1 MRPRIMFVD
10 DEVRILTAL
19 QRHLAATGVKWELH
33 FESDPR
39 VALETAIR
47 ERPDVVVCDMRMPV
61 MDGISLLAAMRDG
74 GVHASAI
81 MLTGSNELAVA
92 TAAINEAGVF
102 RFFTKPCPPEALVKG
117 IKEALEHREQARAA
131 SSGEAE
137 FKPFELVTAGVFVID
152 GEAHVDYANPAALEM
167 MLTGNSVR
175 TVGDG
180 RLRLSGETG
189 KPIDLEPL
197 IRDLLESGGE
207 TQFGLAR
214 KEAIHPF
221 SVTMRR
227 FDDRDKIVVIMTDPQ
242 RVDPPSASVIGQVLR
257 LTRSEAALVRQL
269 ALGLSVTEA
278 AEACELSVQSART
291 YLKRIYQ
298 KTRTNRQS
306 DLMRLVYSAF
316 PSHLALRGPG
326 GDA

>member
-10 DEVRILTAL
+10 DEVKILTAL
-19 QRHLAATGVKWELH
+19 QRHLTALGVKWELC

-39 VALETAIR
+39 SALEAAIR
-47 ERPDVVVCDMRMPV
+47 DKPDVVVCDMRMPV
-61 MDGISLLAAMRDG
+61 MDGIGLIAAMRDG
-74 GVHASAI
+74 GVDASAI

-117 IKEALEHREQARAA
+117 ISEALAQREEARAA
-131 SSGEAE
+131 RSGGVD
-137 FKPFELVTAGVFVID
+137 FKPFELVAAGVFVID
-152 GEAHVDYANPAALEM
+152 GEGRLIYANPAALEM
-167 MLTGNSVR
+167 MLAGKSVR
-175 TVGDG
+175 TAGEG
-180 RLRLSGETG
+180 RLRLSGESG
-189 KPIDLEPL
+189 KPVDLEPL
-197 IRDLLESGGE
+197 IRDLLERGGE

-214 KEAIHPF
+214 KEAVHPL

-227 FDDRDKIVVIMTDPQ
+227 LDDRDRIVVFVTDPQ
-242 RVDPPSASVIGQVLR
+242 RVDPPSAAVIGQVLR
-257 LTRSEAALVRQL
+257 LTRSEAALVHQL

-316 PSHLALRGPG
+316 PSHLALRGPRTVS
-326 GDA
+326 